1 MSDPAKIDQPT
12 MNQPTIVLTGASAG
26 IGLAA
31 LEALIENAFVIAVS
45 RTRPPLL
52 HPNAHW
58 LQGDL
63 KRPEAVA
70 ADIRTLF
77 SAQKRH
83 LDGLIHCAVSYGAP
97 QRHSFLETTDYE
109 WDEVMTVNARSPFI
123 LTVRLLP
130 LLLVRPKAFIVSLT
144 SDVAVQPAPQRIAYG
159 CSKATSHAL
168 FAGLSAELAESS
180 VSVIQMLPAR
190 QVVTRGLRSRRPSN
204 FAFTGY
210 SSPEIFKEPVKS
222 ILAHRGAGLNGACL
236 VIGDENHEPLT
247 AERCGWRTN

>member
-1 MSDPAKIDQPT
+1 MSDQPKIDR
-12 MNQPTIVLTGASAG
+12 PTIVMTGASAG

-31 LEALIENAFVIAVS
+31 LEALTEHAFVVAVS
-45 RTRPPLL
+45 RTRPPLPHL
-52 HPNAHW
+52 NGHW

-63 KRPEAVA
+63 QTPEAVA
-70 ADIRTLF
+70 ADIRTLLF
-77 SAQKRH
+77 TQKRP

-97 QRHSFLETTDYE
+97 QRHPFLNTTDTE

-130 LLLVRPKAFIVSLT
+130 LLLERPKAFIVSLT
-144 SDVAVQPAPQRIAYG
+144 SDVATQPAPQRIAYG

-180 VSVIQMLPAR
+180 VSVIQMLPAK
-190 QVVTRGLRSRRPSN
+190 QVVTRGLRARRPPD

-210 SSPEIFKEPVKS
+210 STPDIFKQPLKS
-222 ILAHRGAGLNGACL
+222 ILARRGAGLNGACL
-236 VIGDENHEPLT
+236 VIGEENHEPL
-247 AERCGWRTN
+247 AAVY